1 MRQKTKAIQRFK
13 SGLICSLSACL
24 GVYLWGCQAVPGSP
38 ANPLSA
44 LVNRAMGILS
54 PAQEIS
60 LKDAPHAIQFHL
72 DAEGNGLVSSYTLAS
87 TEAQVIQNYR
97 YQPTKKNLF
106 FSQPFPTVLWEKPGK
121 GTLFSLANDRIP
133 GPGMV
138 IPAVVDRRVY
148 PLTLGKLTLDNYEA
162 TGKVELI
169 EYLPAR
175 VELYATP
182 RINEQGNGLY
192 SGVVNTNKGYILAYI
207 PIQNFQ
213 LQKNLVQLT
222 ETFQSKET
230 PTAFFNSEQGLVIYK
245 TEENTWKVKEIH
257 QLKIQS
263 QETTLASSPTY
274 PQTEID
280 SKGNGSIALQTSE
293 NKWDIHTFK
302 AFKRIKNE
310 LIEFKHP
317 PNRTHQMVV
326 FDGAG
331 LLLSYNQSISL
342 SSSAETNLE
351 LSYFAAGKVQRT
363 QSLRFPHNGRFPYG
377 VGMHINPQ
385 GQGLLAIGS
394 SAKGA
399 AEGKLHLFPIK
410 DFGL

>member
-1 MRQKTKAIQRFK
+1 
-13 SGLICSLSACL
+13 
-24 GVYLWGCQAVPGSP
+24 
-38 ANPLSA
+38 
-44 LVNRAMGILS
+44 MGILS

-60 LKDAPHAIQFHL
+60 LKDAPHVIQFHL

-87 TEAQVIQNYR
+87 TEAHVIQNYR
-97 YQPTKKNLF
+97 YQPANPPLF
-106 FSQPFPTVLWEKPGK
+106 FSKPTPTILWEKPGK
-121 GTLFSLANDRIP
+121 GILFSLANDRLA
-133 GPGMV
+133 PGMFV
-138 IPAVVDRRVY
+138 PTIRDRRIY

-162 TGKVELI
+162 TGKAEFI
-169 EYLPAR
+169 DYLPAR

-182 RINEQGNGLY
+182 RIDEQGNGLY
-192 SGVVNTNKGYILAYI
+192 SGVVNTEKGYILAYI

-213 LQKNLVQLT
+213 LQKKLVQLT

-230 PTAFFNSEQGLVIYK
+230 PTAFFNSEQGLVFYK

-274 PQTEID
+274 PQIKID

-302 AFKRIKNE
+302 AFKRLKNE

-326 FDGAG
+326 FDGSG

-342 SSSAETNLE
+342 SSSAETNLD

-363 QSLRFPHNGRFPYG
+363 QSLRFPHNGMFPYG
-377 VGMHINPQ
+377 VAMHLTPQ

-399 AEGKLHLFPIK
+399 AEGKIHLFPFK
-410 DFGL
+410 DFSL